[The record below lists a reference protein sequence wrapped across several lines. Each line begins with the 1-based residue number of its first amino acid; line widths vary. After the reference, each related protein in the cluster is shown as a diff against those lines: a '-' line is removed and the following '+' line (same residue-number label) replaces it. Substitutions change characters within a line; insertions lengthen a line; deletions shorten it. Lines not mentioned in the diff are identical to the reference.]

1 MASPQ
6 TSELPPPHI
15 DPTQAPVAFG
25 NWAIPKLMLE
35 LQDAERFTRQRALA
49 ALCDLVHDHERAYEA
64 ILSGCMERLKMLLQ
78 DEDDL
83 VRVKTTEVL
92 YTLASHSLGRDAFLK
107 FDIVGPLA
115 NLIEDPVNACRKN
128 VHEALNR
135 IAEFPSGAVF
145 MVSMGLVPKLV
156 LKVPDEEESIRAS
169 ILSTLS
175 CCVSV
180 NALPALE
187 SDAVHVLKDELSHP
201 SPAIRRAATSTLVGI
216 SVPADGKMKVCEE
229 NLLQVLVKLLS
240 DDDQGVVANAA
251 GTIMNTAVIT
261 KGKTE
266 ALNAGA
272 LAPLL
277 QLVVSENTAVC
288 ANALRALTVLAEVPR
303 ARAQLLEHVPL
314 LKTRLTHPTA
324 IIQRAASTAIEV
336 ISWKP

>member
-6 TSELPPPHI
+6 TSEQPPPHI

-25 NWAIPKLMLE
+25 NWALPKLIME
-35 LQDAERFTRQRALA
+35 LQDVELFTRQRALA

-64 ILSGCMERLKMLLQ
+64 ILNGCMERLKVLLQ
-78 DEDDL
+78 DEDNL
-83 VRVKTTEVL
+83 IRVKTTEVL
-92 YTLASHSLGRDAFLK
+92 YVLASHSLGRDAFLK

-115 NLIEDPVNACRKN
+115 NLLEDPENACRKN
-128 VHEALNR
+128 VHQALNR

-145 MVSMGLVPKLV
+145 MVCMGLVPRLV
-156 LKVPDEEESIRAS
+156 MKVSDEEENIRAL

-187 SDAVHVLKDELSHP
+187 SDAILVLRDQLSHP
-201 SPAIRRAATSTLVGI
+201 SPAIRQAATSALVGI

-229 NLLQVLVKLLS
+229 DLLPMLVKLLS

-261 KGKTE
+261 KGKSE

-272 LAPLL
+272 IAPLL
-277 QLVVSENTAVC
+277 RLVVSENVAVC

-314 LKTRLTHPTA
+314 LKTRLAHPNS

>member
-1 MASPQ
+1 FISIFI
-6 TSELPPPHI
+6 SFFI
-15 DPTQAPVAFG
+15 
-25 NWAIPKLMLE
+25 
-35 LQDAERFTRQRALA
+35 
-49 ALCDLVHDHERAYEA
+49 
-64 ILSGCMERLKMLLQ
+64 
-78 DEDDL
+78 
-83 VRVKTTEVL
+83 
-92 YTLASHSLGRDAFLK
+92 DAFLK
-107 FDIVGPLA
+107 FDIVSPLA
-115 NLIEDPVNACRKN
+115 NLIKDPENACRKN
-128 VHEALNR
+128 VHQALNR

-145 MVSMGLVPKLV
+145 MVSMGLVPKLL
-156 LKVPDEEESIRAS
+156 LKVSDEEERIRAL

-180 NALPALE
+180 DALPALE
-187 SDAVHVLKDELSHP
+187 SDAVPVLRDQLSH
-201 SPAIRRAATSTLVGI
+201 SSAAIRRAATSALVGI

-229 NLLQVLVKLLS
+229 NLLPILVKMLS

-266 ALNAGA
+266 SLNAGA
-272 LAPLL
+272 ITPLL
-277 QLVVSENTAVC
+277 QLVGSENTAVC

-314 LKTRLTHPTA
+314 LKSRLTHPKA

>member
-6 TSELPPPHI
+6 TSERPPPRI

-25 NWAIPKLMLE
+25 RWAVPKLMLE
-35 LQDAERFTRQRALA
+35 LRDEELFTRQRALA
-49 ALCDLVHDHERAYEA
+49 ALLDLVHDHERAYEA
-64 ILSGCMERLKMLLQ
+64 ILSGCMERLKVLLQ

-83 VRVKTTEVL
+83 VRLKTTEVL
-92 YTLASHSLGRDAFLK
+92 YVLASHSLGRDAFLK

-115 NLIEDPVNACRKN
+115 KLIEDPVNACRKN
-128 VHEALNR
+128 MHRALNR

-145 MVSMGLVPKLV
+145 MVSMGLVPRLV
-156 LKVPDEEESIRAS
+156 LKVSDEEESIRAL

-175 CCVSV
+175 LCVSV

-187 SDAVHVLKDELSHP
+187 SDAVPVLRDQLSQP
-201 SPAIRRAATSTLVGI
+201 SPAIRRAATSALVGI

-229 NLLQVLVKLLS
+229 NLLPTLVELLS

-266 ALNAGA
+266 ALKAGA
-272 LAPLL
+272 IAPLL
-277 QLVVSENTAVC
+277 QLVASENTAVC

-303 ARAQLLEHVPL
+303 ARALLLEHVPL
-314 LKTRLTHPTA
+314 LKSRLTHPSA
-324 IIQRAASTAIEV
+324 VIQRAASTAIEV
-336 ISWKP
+336 ICWKP

>member
-1 MASPQ
+1 MASPR
-6 TSELPPPHI
+6 TSEQPPPHI

-25 NWAIPKLMLE
+25 SWAIPKLMLE
-35 LQDAERFTRQRALA
+35 LQDAELCTRQRALA
-49 ALCDLVHDHERAYEA
+49 ALCGLVHDHERAYEA
-64 ILSGCMERLKMLLQ
+64 ILSGCMERLKILLQ
-78 DEDDL
+78 DKDDL

-92 YTLASHSLGRDAFLK
+92 YVLASHSLGRDAFLK
-107 FDIVGPLA
+107 FDIVSPLA
-115 NLIEDPVNACRKN
+115 NLIKDPENACRKN
-128 VHEALNR
+128 VHQALNR

-145 MVSMGLVPKLV
+145 MVSMGLVPKLL
-156 LKVPDEEESIRAS
+156 LKVSDEEERIRAL

-180 NALPALE
+180 DALPALE
-187 SDAVHVLKDELSHP
+187 SGAVPVLRDQLAHS
-201 SPAIRRAATSTLVGI
+201 SAAIRRAATSALVGI

-229 NLLQVLVKLLS
+229 NLLPILVKLLS

-266 ALNAGA
+266 SLNAGA
-272 LAPLL
+272 ITPLL
-277 QLVVSENTAVC
+277 QLVGSENTAVC

-314 LKTRLTHPTA
+314 LKSRLTHPKA
-324 IIQRAASTAIEV
+324 IIHRAASTAIEV

>member
-6 TSELPPPHI
+6 TSEQPPPHI

-25 NWAIPKLMLE
+25 SWAIPKLMLE
-35 LQDAERFTRQRALA
+35 LQDAELFPRQRALA

-64 ILSGCMERLKMLLQ
+64 ILSGCMERLKVLLQ

-92 YTLASHSLGRDAFLK
+92 YVLASHSLGRDGFLK
-107 FDIVGPLA
+107 FDIVGHLA

-128 VHEALNR
+128 VHQALNR

-156 LKVPDEEESIRAS
+156 LKVSDEEESIRAL

-187 SDAVHVLKDELSHP
+187 SDAVPVLRDQLSHP
-201 SPAIRRAATSTLVGI
+201 SPAIRQAATSALVGI

-229 NLLQVLVKLLS
+229 HLLPILVKLLS
-240 DDDQGVVANAA
+240 DDEQGVVANAA

-272 LAPLL
+272 IAPLL

-314 LKTRLTHPTA
+314 LNTRLTHPNT

>member
-1 MASPQ
+1 MASPR
-6 TSELPPPHI
+6 TSEQPPPHI
-15 DPTQAPVAFG
+15 DPTQAPMAFG
-25 NWAIPKLMLE
+25 SWAIPRLLLE

-49 ALCDLVHDHERAYEA
+49 ALCDLVHDHERAYDA
-64 ILSGCMERLKMLLQ
+64 ILSGCMERLKVLLQ

-92 YTLASHSLGRDAFLK
+92 YVLASHSLGRDAFLK
-107 FDIVGPLA
+107 LDIVGPLTS
-115 NLIEDPVNACRKN
+115 LIEDPVNACRKN
-128 VHEALNR
+128 VHQALNR

-156 LKVPDEEESIRAS
+156 LKVSDEEESIRAL
-169 ILSTLS
+169 ILSTLG

-187 SDAVHVLKDELSHP
+187 SDAVPVLRDQLSHP
-201 SPAIRRAATSTLVGI
+201 SPAIRRAASSALVGI

-229 NLLQVLVKLLS
+229 HLLPILVKLLA
-240 DDDQGVVANAA
+240 DDDRGVVANAA

-261 KGKTE
+261 KGKSE
-266 ALNAGA
+266 ALDAGA
-272 LAPLL
+272 IAPLL

-314 LKTRLTHPTA
+314 LKTRRTHPNT

-336 ISWKP
+336 ISWRP